1 MNFLKYKFTNIKGSA
16 LAEFFLASLSIFL
29 FAIILL
35 PIISDLK
42 SSRDKVEIINNLKLI
57 KVYSEK
63 YFEENVTDSVN
74 LYEIVGPRK
83 AIPKLTI
90 ILDEVYPE
98 KIYRGE
104 YIFVKSEKFGILKIK

>member
-1 MNFLKYKFTNIKGSA
+1 MNFFKHKFINSNGSA
-16 LAEFFLASLSIFL
+16 LVEFFLASLAIFL

-42 SSRDKVEIINNLKLI
+42 FSREKAKIINNLNLI
-57 KVYSEK
+57 KLHSKK
-63 YFEENVTDSVN
+63 YFEENAIDSFN